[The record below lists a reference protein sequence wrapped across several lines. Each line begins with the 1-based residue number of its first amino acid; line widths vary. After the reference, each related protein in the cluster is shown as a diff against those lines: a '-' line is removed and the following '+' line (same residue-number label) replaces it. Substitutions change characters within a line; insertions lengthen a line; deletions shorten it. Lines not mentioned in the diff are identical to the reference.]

1 MPAWCTF
8 DMRISFYPGQSLG
21 IGAQRRRE
29 TVREAA
35 RNDGFLANNPPE
47 VVYHGFQAEPYIL
60 EGADAPRAVLEKT
73 HQLAFGET
81 LPTRAIT
88 ATTDARFFGLYA
100 GIPALVYG
108 PAAEDYH
115 GFDERVNLQF
125 RAQGDAPASRS
136 SWRNGAASRSA
147 RPKMPKM
154 ETKDLWSIRIDFALK
169 PDDAQR
175 IEIETVMEALG
186 IALSSFEDGK
196 GWRME
201 TIADAKPR
209 AAEVRA
215 ALKPFGVVATIDKVP
230 QRNWVLESRKGLPP
244 LIAGPFFIHG
254 EHDRNKRPKKG
265 IALEIDAGMAFGTGR
280 HETTMGCIKALL
292 RLKKTHKFK
301 RILDVG
307 TGTGILAFAA
317 WHLFGQPVIAGDNDK
332 DAVRVAKEN
341 AVINGLKKHVRI
353 VSSDGYKAKSI
364 RTHAPYDLITANIL
378 ANPLIALAP
387 ALARNLARN
396 GRAVLSGLMNDQAKD
411 VLAAHRAVGLEL
423 DFRIRL
429 GQWSVLVLKKA
440 RR

>member
-1 MPAWCTF
+1 
-8 DMRISFYPGQSLG
+8 
-21 IGAQRRRE
+21 
-29 TVREAA
+29 
-35 RNDGFLANNPPE
+35 
-47 VVYHGFQAEPYIL
+47 
-60 EGADAPRAVLEKT
+60 
-73 HQLAFGET
+73 
-81 LPTRAIT
+81 
-88 ATTDARFFGLYA
+88 
-100 GIPALVYG
+100 
-108 PAAEDYH
+108 
-115 GFDERVNLQF
+115 
-125 RAQGDAPASRS
+125 
-136 SWRNGAASRSA
+136 
-147 RPKMPKM
+147 M

-169 PDDAQR
+169 PDDALRMQ
-175 IEIETVMEALG
+175 IETVMEALG

-201 TIADAKPR
+201 TIADVKPR
-209 AAEVRA
+209 AADVRA
-215 ALKPFGVVATIDKVP
+215 ALKPFGVVAAIDKLP

-317 WHLFGQPVIAGDNDK
+317 WHLFAQPVIAGDNDK

-341 AVINGLKKHVRI
+341 AGINGLKKHVRI

-364 RTHAPYDLITANIL
+364 RDRAPYDLITANIL

-423 DFRIRL
+423 DFRLRL

-440 RR
+440 KR